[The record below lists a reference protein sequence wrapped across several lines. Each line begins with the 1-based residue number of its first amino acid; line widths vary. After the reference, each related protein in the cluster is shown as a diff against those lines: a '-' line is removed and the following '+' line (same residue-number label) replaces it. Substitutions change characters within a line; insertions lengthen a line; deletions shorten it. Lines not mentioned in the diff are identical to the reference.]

1 MKIQKKVLGSTKSEI
16 KTISPDE
23 RLELS
28 TLGLKGPRANQL
40 CLKHF

>member
-1 MKIQKKVLGSTKSEI
+1 MGVQGTG
-16 KTISPDE
+16 KTETVSPDE

-40 CLKHF
+40 CLKYF